1 MKRNIFILLLL
12 PLFLNACSDD
22 GPVDYPELEEISIK
36 LDKELYT
43 GAIGDVLT
51 IEPEVSGEIPADDLS
66 YFWEVGHGEGY
77 GDHTAFTPVFEG
89 RRLELKC
96 ELGPLFPAPGTYT
109 LRVRAKQNSLNR
121 DFYSSHFKLK
131 LTGQTGLM
139 ALYGAGGQS
148 DIALIRNFT
157 ESECTVKDDFYSRA
171 NGGEKIPGTGRFL
184 TQLQGGSVTFG
195 NYHSVIAVTDLGNAG
210 ANYLTMEAIPGGWNA
225 MLFKGGFN
233 RGIPENIVY
242 ASDDPMI
249 DYQDVY
255 IIDGGEIYGRQN
267 SEFVLRP
274 AIGTSENAYINTYDL
289 APYVFPARE
298 SNYRV
303 WLFDRKSRGFVGV
316 TNPVAVF
323 LNGAAHA
330 GSVAKVFTPGG
341 AFNPSRM
348 RADLEFMSGGGEPGH
363 LMAVMKRDNGE
374 RFLADINTTP
384 AEMSQTAEAVY
395 PLDLSTIGEV
405 LGYDFCP
412 QFPSRACC
420 YAYTSGNIYR
430 LNAGGSAAEAV
441 PQAVEWPEDAALAPG
456 ETITAMKT
464 LLYEGRPLMAVG
476 TWNGTEGMV
485 RVYSV
490 DPSDGAFGRLCS
502 SAPLPGQ
509 IAAFCLKH
517 I

>member
-1 MKRNIFILLLL
+1 M
-12 PLFLNACSDD
+12 
-22 GPVDYPELEEISIK
+22 
-36 LDKELYT
+36 
-43 GAIGDVLT
+43 
-51 IEPEVSGEIPADDLS
+51 
-66 YFWEVGHGEGY
+66 
-77 GDHTAFTPVFEG
+77 
-89 RRLELKC
+89 
-96 ELGPLFPAPGTYT
+96 
-109 LRVRAKQNSLNR
+109 
-121 DFYSSHFKLK
+121 
-131 LTGQTGLM
+131 
-139 ALYGAGGQS
+139 
-148 DIALIRNFT
+148 
-157 ESECTVKDDFYSRA
+157 
-171 NGGEKIPGTGRFL
+171 
-184 TQLQGGSVTFG
+184 
-195 NYHSVIAVTDLGNAG
+195 
-210 ANYLTMEAIPGGWNA
+210 
-225 MLFKGGFN
+225 
-233 RGIPENIVY
+233 
-242 ASDDPMI
+242 
-249 DYQDVY
+249 
-255 IIDGGEIYGRQN
+255 
-267 SEFVLRP
+267 LRP

-374 RFLADINTTP
+374 RFLADINTIP
-384 AEMSQTAEAVY
+384 ADIAQTAEAVY
-395 PLDLSTIGEV
+395 PLDFSGAGEV

-430 LNAGGSAAEAV
+430 LNAGGPESGGFPAPA
-441 PQAVEWPEDAALAPG
+441 EWPDGEALGAG
-456 ETITAMKT
+456 ETITAIKT
-464 LLYEGRPLMAVG
+464 FVYEGVPLMAVG